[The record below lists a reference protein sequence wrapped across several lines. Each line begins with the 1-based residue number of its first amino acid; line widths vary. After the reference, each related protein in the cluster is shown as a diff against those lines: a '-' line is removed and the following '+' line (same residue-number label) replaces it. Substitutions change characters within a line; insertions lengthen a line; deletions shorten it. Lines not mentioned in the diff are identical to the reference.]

1 MIGLTYTFDRCDLV
15 VPMHDGEG
23 ETGVDSATV
32 NVNRAC
38 SALTMVAAFL
48 GAGQR
53 KVFAE
58 AVEQSCTGVKLESVG
73 LPVDFE
79 SKGYG
84 TLRESFF
91 GRNGWRSH
99 RGRGRREHWRR
110 RGGKTCGSK
119 MREEGTAA
127 EAVAW
132 WGFGGELRQPNQD
145 KTPNPLLKEPQFL
158 ERWDALP

>member
-1 MIGLTYTFDRCDLV
+1 MIGLTYTFDRCDLI

-23 ETGVDSATV
+23 ETRVDAATV

-38 SALTMVAAFL
+38 SALTMVAAFF

-53 KVFAE
+53 KVLAE
-58 AVEQSCTGVKLESVG
+58 AVEQSSAGVKLESVG

-79 SKGYG
+79 CKGYRA
-84 TLRESFF
+84 LRESFF

-127 EAVAW
+127 EAVVR
-132 WGFGGELRQPNQD
+132 WGFGGGYGSRIRIRLRID
-145 KTPNPLLKEPQFL
+145 C
-158 ERWDALP
+158 